1 MRKPDPEFYTYSAPD
16 IFATDSLYLA
26 AYLAAHGL
34 WLSTAETDASGRYRF
49 GFRDAV
55 ERRHLVR
62 QFQTSPKALVDART
76 FMYAL
81 EELKDRASRV
91 RRDVR
96 YDD

>member
-1 MRKPDPEFYTYSAPD
+1 MRKPDPELHTYSTPSV
-16 IFATDSLYLA
+16 FYTDSLYLA
-26 AYLAAHGL
+26 AYLVAHGL

-55 ERRHLVR
+55 ERRLLVR
-62 QFQTSPKALVDART
+62 QFQTAPKALVDART
-76 FMYAL
+76 FMYAV
-81 EELKDRASRV
+81 EELKDRASRL